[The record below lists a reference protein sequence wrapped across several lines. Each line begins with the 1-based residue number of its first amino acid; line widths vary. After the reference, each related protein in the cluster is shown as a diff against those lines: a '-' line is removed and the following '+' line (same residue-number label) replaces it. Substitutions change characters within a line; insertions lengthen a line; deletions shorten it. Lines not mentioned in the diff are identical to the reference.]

1 MINLFIQS
9 LNFFNPECALPTTR
23 PLQNE
28 GARSTRNSTGWG
40 ASTQKPVGVGGAR
53 GKLTPEKCRAGEGSP
68 EEEGTKVS
76 PAGRQKIRL
85 WVEEEKGNVSQRQ

>member
-40 ASTQKPVGVGGAR
+40 ASTQKPVGVGGR
-53 GKLTPEKCRAGEGSP
+53 GGS
-68 EEEGTKVS
+68 S
-76 PAGRQKIRL
+76 PQKNAEREREAQRRKAQRLVLLAGRR
-85 WVEEEKGNVSQRQ
+85 